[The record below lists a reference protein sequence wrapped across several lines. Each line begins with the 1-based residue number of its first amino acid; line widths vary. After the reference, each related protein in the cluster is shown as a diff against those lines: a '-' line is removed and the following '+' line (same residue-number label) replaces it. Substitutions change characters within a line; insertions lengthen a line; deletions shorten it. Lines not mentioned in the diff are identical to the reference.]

1 MGSTRARDPQGGEWV
16 VRRKWMHRRL
26 KWRGKR
32 GAGDL
37 LDGAE
42 LAGLAGD
49 LPIVGVFLVAVALVL
64 LAIAAVMFI
73 VPAVIF
79 VVELLIVVLI
89 VGIGL
94 TGRVLFGRPWTVE
107 AKQLATGSAYEW
119 KVTGWRASRNLVA
132 TIADQLRTTG
142 QPTGGTPMPTQDA

>member
-1 MGSTRARDPQGGEWV
+1 M

-32 GAGDL
+32 GTGDL

-42 LAGLAGD
+42 LAGFAGD
-49 LPIVGVFLVAVALVL
+49 LPIVGVFLVAIALVL

-79 VVELLIVVLI
+79 IVELLIVLLI
-89 VGIGL
+89 VGVGL
-94 TGRVLFGRPWTVE
+94 TGRVLLGRPWTVE
-107 AKQLATGSAYEW
+107 AQQLATGSAYEW
-119 KVTGWRASRNLVA
+119 KVTGWRASQDLVA

-142 QPTGGTPMPTQDA
+142 LPTGGTPVPAHDS